1 MKSRLRKLVLLALAV
16 ASVGTAGAFAADV
29 QVSHYIV
36 HADKYQIPYAGNEPE
51 FNHKINPGYGSAIV
65 LKDVKKDGTVEFY
78 GITDRG
84 PNADIPK
91 YVDNGKTIPGK
102 FFPTPNFAPSIG
114 VITVNPKAN
123 RADITASTPLNV
135 KGKDITGK
143 PIPAGSLG
151 STNEIALNFQMQNL
165 GTDANGLD
173 TEGITRDKD
182 GNFWISDEYGPFI
195 VKVSPKGEILEK
207 YGPGAGLPSI
217 LASRVP
223 NRGSEGL
230 TMDEHGVIYALIQ
243 SPLNVDGKTGKT
255 AKYTRIVSLNPQ
267 TKETKMYAYP
277 VDTGYKNPG
286 AAKIGDI
293 TSIGNGQFLMIEQ
306 GKQHGVMQN
315 LIYKV
320 DLNGATPI
328 ANNGD
333 LEYGKLDGTIQA
345 AKKTLVL
352 DLRAHGWNIEKAE
365 GLALLPDRKTIAVV
379 NDNDFG
385 IAIKATDPKVPNAAV
400 DDYTYNANT
409 KQFTYNKDN
418 TVHDV
423 TLGLQKNPPSE
434 QESQIWFF
442 TLPEKL

>member
-1 MKSRLRKLVLLALAV
+1 MTKSIKKAILLALAV
-16 ASVGTAGAFAADV
+16 TSLGAMSAFAADV

-36 HADKYQIPYAGNEPE
+36 HADKYQIPYAGNEKE

-65 LKDVKKDGTVEFY
+65 LKDVKQDGTIEFY

-123 RADITASTPLNV
+123 RADITASTPLTVN
-135 KGKDITGK
+135 GKAITGK
-143 PIPAGSLG
+143 PIPAGTIG
-151 STNEIALNFQMQNL
+151 STKEIALNFQMQNL
-165 GTDANGLD
+165 GTDVNGLD

-182 GNFWISDEYGPFI
+182 GNFWVSDEYGPFI
-195 VKVSPKGEILEK
+195 VKVSPKGQILEK

-230 TMDEHGVIYALIQ
+230 TIDEKGNVYALIQ
-243 SPLNVDGKTGKT
+243 SPLNVDGKTAKT
-255 AKYTRIVSLNPQ
+255 AKYTRIVEFNPQ

-277 VDTGYKNPG
+277 VDTGYKNFG

-293 TSIGNGQFLMIEQ
+293 TSIGKGQFLMIEQ

-315 LIYKV
+315 LVYKV

-328 ANNGD
+328 DNTGD
-333 LEYGKLDGTIQA
+333 LEYGKLDGKIKP

-385 IAIKATDPKVPNAAV
+385 IAIKATDAKVPNAEV
-400 DDYTYNANT
+400 EDYTYNANT
-409 KQFTYNKDN
+409 KQFTYNKDK